1 MITTTEP
8 TVAGFD
14 LAIEVRGRLFNLKSV
29 KEPGNFTHINIHD
42 EEGKFVDEFASGF
55 PLIPENGFAVN
66 ENTAEFEDKA
76 VRVFEYIDENLIF

>member
-29 KEPGNFTHINIHD
+29 KEPGDFTHIAIHD
-42 EEGKFVDEFASGF
+42 GNGKFVDEYASGF

-66 ENTAEFEDKA
+66 ENSAEFEGNA
-76 VRVFEYIDENLIF
+76 VKVFEYIDENIIL